1 MSITAKSITTS
12 VFLPTLDVKPSRR
25 FQVRISLISSSNY
38 ATFDH
43 SDHSVCWDKTRS
55 TRKNEKSRRR
65 FHVCNVVEGGAP
77 PPSEPPF
84 NFISWILG
92 VAITVVLPFFSG
104 KWASLLKLKNEVE
117 TAVETVEEIVEA
129 VEKVA
134 EGVEKVAEDI
144 ADDLPEGGRLRKAVD
159 FIESVAER
167 ASNDAHLVGDFIDK
181 VQEVEERVEEYVESL
196 AEESTTHEYDHPQ
209 EEQEK
214 GHDHDPPN
222 QENTHK
228 LH

>member
-1 MSITAKSITTS
+1 MPVTAKSITTS
-12 VFLPTLDVKPSRR
+12 VFLPTLDLNPSRR
-25 FQVRISLISSSNY
+25 FQVRISSISSSNY
-38 ATFDH
+38 ATFNH
-43 SDHSVCWDKTRS
+43 SDQSVCWGKTRS
-55 TRKNEKSRRR
+55 TRKDEKSRRR

-92 VAITVVLPFFSG
+92 VAITVVLPLFSG

-144 ADDLPEGGRLRKAVD
+144 ADDLPEGGDSEKPWIL
-159 FIESVAER
+159 
-167 ASNDAHLVGDFIDK
+167 LK

-196 AEESTTHEYDHPQ
+196 AEESTTHEYDHPK

-214 GHDHDPPN
+214 GHDHEPPN
-222 QENTHK
+222 QENSDDYAHK
-228 LH
+228 PLEIDPK